1 MPVRYMTMRERL
13 YLMDRPATSRH
24 GYIWNL
30 QAEQMPRVELSVLQ
44 TRRLQQ
50 QVTRA
55 YERVPFYR
63 RALEERGVHP
73 QDIQALDDIERLPFT
88 VKEDFRTTY
97 PYGLFAVL
105 LKDVVRLHASSGTTG
120 KPVVSGY
127 TRADMAM
134 WGEVM
139 ARTFASGGLTADDI
153 FQNFYG
159 YGLFTGGL
167 GAHIGAELIGATVVP
182 ISGGLTRRQVQLME
196 DFGVTAIA
204 GTPSYT
210 LVVAETA
217 SGEGIDLHTRMK
229 VRVGFFGAEPWTEGM
244 RREIEERF
252 GLEAFDIYGLTEVIG
267 PGVAAECS
275 QHQGLHVNEDHFYPE
290 VIDPESGKRLQDGE
304 VGELVFTCLTREALP
319 LLRYRT
325 RDRVALIHDACPCGR
340 TSVRMQRVQGR
351 TDDMLIVR
359 GVNIFPTQIEQVLLS
374 HPGLTSNYQIVV
386 DRQRDQLDELEV
398 RVEVDEVLHR
408 DKGETIG
415 ALQAMVTEDLRQA
428 LGLHAHVLIVE
439 PYHLPRSEGKVKRV
453 VDRRQLIG

>member
-1 MPVRYMTMRERL
+1 
-13 YLMDRPATSRH
+13 MDQPATKRG
-24 GYIWNL
+24 GYIWNP
-30 QAEQMPRVELSVLQ
+30 QVETMPRTELIALQ
-44 TRRLQQ
+44 TQRLQQ
-50 QVTRA
+50 QVARA

-63 RALEERGVHP
+63 QALEEHSVHP
-73 QDIQALDDIERLPFT
+73 RDIQTLDDIERLPFT
-88 VKEDFRTTY
+88 VKEDFRITY
-97 PYGLFAVL
+97 PFGLFAVP

-120 KPVVSGY
+120 KPVVGGY
-127 TRADMAM
+127 THADLAM

-139 ARTFASGGLTADDI
+139 ARTFAAGGVTSEDV

-167 GAHIGAELIGATVVP
+167 GAHIGAEVIGATVIPV
-182 ISGGLTRRQVQLME
+182 SGGLTRRQLLLME
-196 DFGVTAIA
+196 DLGTTVIA

-210 LVVAETA
+210 LVIAEAA
-217 SGEGIDLHTRMK
+217 SEEGIDLRSQMK
-229 VRVGFFGAEPWTEGM
+229 VRAGFFGAEPWTEGM
-244 RREIEERF
+244 RREIEERL

-275 QHQGLHVNEDHFYPE
+275 QHQGLHINEDHFYPE
-290 VIDPESGKRLQDGE
+290 VIDPETGKRLPDGQ

-325 RDRVALIHDACPCGR
+325 RDRVALLHEPCPCGR

-359 GVNIFPTQIEQVLLS
+359 GVNVFPTQIEQVLLS
-374 HPGLTSNYQIVV
+374 HPGLTSNYQIFV

-398 RVEVDEVLHR
+398 HVEADEVLHR
-408 DKGETIG
+408 EGGVTIG
-415 ALQAMVTEDLRQA
+415 ALQATIAEDLRQV

-439 PYHLPRSEGKVKRV
+439 PHHLPRSEGKVKRV
-453 VDRRQLIG
+453 ADRRQLFG

>member
-1 MPVRYMTMRERL
+1 
-13 YLMDRPATSRH
+13 
-24 GYIWNL
+24 
-30 QAEQMPRVELSVLQ
+30 MPRVELAALQ
-44 TRRLQQ
+44 TQRLRQ

-55 YERVPFYR
+55 SERVPFYR
-63 RALEERGVHP
+63 QALEEYGVHP
-73 QDIQALDDIERLPFT
+73 QDIQTLNDIERLPFT
-88 VKEDFRTTY
+88 VKDDFRTTY
-97 PYGLFAVL
+97 PYGLFAAPL
-105 LKDVVRLHASSGTTG
+105 QDVVRMHASSGTTG
-120 KPVVSGY
+120 KPVVGGY

-134 WGEVM
+134 WAEVM
-139 ARTFASGGLTADDI
+139 ARTFAAGGVTNEDI
-153 FQNFYG
+153 FQNYYG

-167 GAHIGAELIGATVVP
+167 GAHLGAELIGATVVP
-182 ISGGLTRRQVQLME
+182 MSGGLTRRQVQLME
-196 DFGVTAIA
+196 DLGVTVIA

-217 SGEGIDLHTRMK
+217 AGEGIDLRSRMN
-229 VRVGFFGAEPWTEGM
+229 VRAGFFGAEPWTEGM

-275 QHQGLHVNEDHFYPE
+275 QHQGLHINEDHFYPE
-290 VIDPESGKRLQDGE
+290 VIDPQSGRLLPDGE

-325 RDRVALIHDACPCGR
+325 RDRVALLHDACPCGR

-359 GVNIFPTQIEQVLLS
+359 GVNVFPTQIEQVLLS
-374 HPGLTSNYQIVV
+374 YPGLTSNYQIIV
-386 DRQRDQLDELEV
+386 DRQHDQLDELEV
-398 RVEVDEVLHR
+398 RVEADEVLHR
-408 DKGETIG
+408 EGGETVG
-415 ALQAMVTEDLRQA
+415 LLQANVIEDLRQA

-453 VDRRQLIG
+453 VDRRQLTG

>member
-1 MPVRYMTMRERL
+1 
-13 YLMDRPATSRH
+13 MDQSVTKSQ
-24 GYIWNL
+24 GYIWNS
-30 QAEQMPRVELSVLQ
+30 QAETMPRAELTALQ
-44 TRRLQQ
+44 TQRLRQ

-63 RALEERGVHP
+63 QALEEGGVDP
-73 QDIQALDDIERLPFT
+73 EDIRALDDIERLPFT
-88 VKEDFRTTY
+88 VKDDFRTTY
-97 PYGLFAVL
+97 PYGLFAVP
-105 LKDVVRLHASSGTTG
+105 LKEVVRLHASSGTTG

-139 ARTFASGGLTADDI
+139 ARTFAAGGVTADDI

-167 GAHIGAELIGATVVP
+167 GAHIGAELIGATIVP

-196 DFGVTAIA
+196 DFGVTAIG

-217 SGEGIDLHTRMK
+217 AGEGVDLRSRMK

-267 PGVAAECS
+267 PGVAAECP
-275 QHQGLHVNEDHFYPE
+275 QHQGLHINEDHFYPE
-290 VIDPESGKRLQDGE
+290 VIDPESGKRLPDGE
-304 VGELVFTCLTREALP
+304 AGELVFTCLTREALP

-325 RDRVALIHDACPCGR
+325 RDRVALLHEACSCGR
-340 TSVRMQRVQGR
+340 TSVRMQRVRGR

-359 GVNIFPTQIEQVLLS
+359 GVNVFPTQIEQVLLS
-374 HPGLTSNYQIVV
+374 HPGLTSNYQILV

-398 RVEVDEVLHR
+398 QVEMDEALH
-408 DKGETIG
+408 DKGGEAIG
-415 ALQAMVTEDLRQA
+415 ALQTSVTEDLRQV

-453 VDRRQLIG
+453 VDRRQLAG

>member
-1 MPVRYMTMRERL
+1 MDQSTTKSQG
-13 YLMDRPATSRH
+13 YL
-24 GYIWNL
+24 WNPL
-30 QAEQMPRVELSVLQ
+30 AETMPRAELTALQ
-44 TRRLQQ
+44 TQRLRQ

-55 YERVPFYR
+55 FERVPFYR
-63 RALEERGVHP
+63 LALEERGVRP
-73 QDIQALDDIERLPFT
+73 EDIQALDDIERLPFT
-88 VKEDFRTTY
+88 VKDDFRTTY
-97 PYGLFAVL
+97 PYGLFAVP
-105 LKDVVRLHASSGTTG
+105 LKEVVRLHASSGTTG

-139 ARTFASGGLTADDI
+139 ARTFAAGGMTAEDI

-182 ISGGLTRRQVQLME
+182 MSGGLTRRQVQLME
-196 DFGVTAIA
+196 DFGATAIG

-217 SGEGIDLHTRMK
+217 VREGVDLRSRMK

-267 PGVAAECS
+267 PGVAAECP

-290 VIDPESGKRLQDGE
+290 VIDPESGRHLPDGE
-304 VGELVFTCLTREALP
+304 IGELVFTCLTREALP

-325 RDRVALIHDACPCGR
+325 RDRVALLHDACPCGR
-340 TSVRMQRVQGR
+340 TSVRMQRVRGR

-359 GVNIFPTQIEQVLLS
+359 GVNIFPTQIEHVLLS
-374 HPGLTSNYQIVV
+374 HPGLTSNYQILV

-398 RVEVDEVLHR
+398 HVEADEVLHQ
-408 DKGETIG
+408 KGSEAVG
-415 ALQAMVTEDLRQA
+415 ALQASVTEDLRQA

-453 VDRRQLIG
+453 VDRRQLTG

>member
-1 MPVRYMTMRERL
+1 
-13 YLMDRPATSRH
+13 MDQSVTKSQ
-24 GYIWNL
+24 GYIWNP
-30 QAEQMPRVELSVLQ
+30 QAETMPRAELTALQ
-44 TRRLQQ
+44 TQRLRQ

-55 YERVPFYR
+55 YEKVPFYR
-63 RALEERGVHP
+63 QALEQRGVHP
-73 QDIQALDDIERLPFT
+73 EDIQSLDDIERLPFT
-88 VKEDFRTTY
+88 VKDDFRTTY
-97 PYGLFAVL
+97 PYGLFAVP
-105 LKDVVRLHASSGTTG
+105 LKEVVRLHASSGTTG

-139 ARTFASGGLTADDI
+139 ARTFAAGGVTADDI

-182 ISGGLTRRQVQLME
+182 MSGGLTRRQVQLME
-196 DFGVTAIA
+196 DFGVTAIG

-217 SGEGIDLHTRMK
+217 AGEGVDLRSRMK

-275 QHQGLHVNEDHFYPE
+275 QHQGLHINEDHFYPE
-290 VIDPESGKRLQDGE
+290 VIDPESGKRLPDGE
-304 VGELVFTCLTREALP
+304 AGELVFTCLTREALP

-325 RDRVALIHDACPCGR
+325 RDRVALLHDACPCGR
-340 TSVRMQRVQGR
+340 TSVRMQRVRGR

-359 GVNIFPTQIEQVLLS
+359 GVNVFPTQIEQILLS
-374 HPGLTSNYQIVV
+374 HPGLTSNYQILV

-398 RVEVDEVLHR
+398 QVEVDEALRH
-408 DKGETIG
+408 KGDEVIG
-415 ALQAMVTEDLRQA
+415 ALQASVTEDLRQA
-428 LGLHAHVLIVE
+428 LGLQAHVLIVE
-439 PYHLPRSEGKVKRV
+439 PFHLPRSEGKVKRV
-453 VDRRQLIG
+453 VDRRQLAG

>member
-1 MPVRYMTMRERL
+1 
-13 YLMDRPATSRH
+13 MDQPATKIQ
-24 GYIWNL
+24 GYIWNP
-30 QAEQMPRVELSVLQ
+30 QAEQMPRAELAALQ
-44 TRRLQQ
+44 TQRLQQ

-63 RALEERGVHP
+63 QALEERGVHP
-73 QDIQALDDIERLPFT
+73 QDIRTLDDIELLPFT

-97 PYGLFAVL
+97 PYGLFAVP

-127 TRADMAM
+127 TQADMAM

-139 ARTFASGGLTADDI
+139 ARTFAAGSVTAEDV

-167 GAHIGAELIGATVVP
+167 GAHIGAEVIGATVIP
-182 ISGGLTRRQVQLME
+182 MSGGLTRRQLQMME
-196 DFGVTAIA
+196 DLGTTVIG

-210 LVVAETA
+210 LVIAEAATE
-217 SGEGIDLHTRMK
+217 EGIDLRSRMK

-275 QHQGLHVNEDHFYPE
+275 YHQGLHVNEDHFYPE
-290 VIDPESGKRLQDGE
+290 VIDPETGKRLPDGE
-304 VGELVFTCLTREALP
+304 FGELVFTCLSREALP

-325 RDRVALIHDACPCGR
+325 RDRVALVHDACPCRR
-340 TSVRMQRVQGR
+340 TSVRMQRVRGR

-359 GVNIFPTQIEQVLLS
+359 GVNVFPTQIEQVLLS
-374 HPGLTSNYQIVV
+374 QAGLTSNYQIIV

-398 RVEVDEVLHR
+398 WIEVDTMLHR
-408 DKGETIG
+408 QGSEAISS
-415 ALQAMVTEDLRQA
+415 LQAVVTEDLRQA
-428 LGLHAHVLIVE
+428 LGLHAHVLLVE
-439 PYHLPRSEGKVKRV
+439 PHHLPRSEGKVKRV

>member
-1 MPVRYMTMRERL
+1 
-13 YLMDRPATSRH
+13 MDRPATKSG

-30 QAEQMPRVELSVLQ
+30 QAETMPRTELIALQ

-50 QVTRA
+50 QVARA
-55 YERVPFYR
+55 YEQVPFYR
-63 RALEERGVHP
+63 QALEEHGVHP
-73 QDIQALDDIERLPFT
+73 RDMQTIEDIERLPFT

-97 PYGLFAVL
+97 PYGLFAVP

-120 KPVVSGY
+120 KPVVGGY
-127 TRADMAM
+127 TRADLAT

-139 ARTFASGGLTADDI
+139 ARTFAAGGVTAGDI

-167 GAHIGAELIGATVVP
+167 GAHIGAEVIGATVIP
-182 ISGGLTRRQVQLME
+182 MSGGLTRRQLLLME
-196 DFGVTAIA
+196 DLGATVIA

-217 SGEGIDLHTRMK
+217 FEEGIDLRSRMK
-229 VRVGFFGAEPWTEGM
+229 VRAGFFGAEPWTEGM

-267 PGVAAECS
+267 PGVAAECP

-290 VIDPESGKRLQDGE
+290 VIDPETGERLPDGE
-304 VGELVFTCLTREALP
+304 IGELVFTCLTREALP

-325 RDRVALIHDACPCGR
+325 RDRVALLHETCPCGR
-340 TSVRMQRVQGR
+340 TSVRMQRVRGR

-359 GVNIFPTQIEQVLLS
+359 GVNVFPTQIEQVLLS
-374 HPGLTSNYQIVV
+374 HPGLTSNYQILV

-398 RVEVDEVLHR
+398 RVEVDEALQR
-408 DKGETIG
+408 EGGETIG
-415 ALQAMVTEDLRQA
+415 ALQVTVAEDLHQA

-439 PYHLPRSEGKVKRV
+439 PHHLPRSEGKVKRV
-453 VDRRQLIG
+453 VDRRQLTG

>member
-1 MPVRYMTMRERL
+1 
-13 YLMDRPATSRH
+13 MDQPATKIQ
-24 GYIWNL
+24 GYIWNP
-30 QAEQMPRVELSVLQ
+30 QAEQMPPAELAALQ
-44 TRRLQQ
+44 AQRLQQ

-55 YERVPFYR
+55 YELVPFYR
-63 RALEERGVHP
+63 QALEERGVHP
-73 QDIQALDDIERLPFT
+73 QDIRALDDIELLPFT

-97 PYGLFAVL
+97 PYGLFAVP

-139 ARTFASGGLTADDI
+139 ARTFAAGSVTAEDI

-167 GAHIGAELIGATVVP
+167 GVHIGAEVIGATVVP
-182 ISGGLTRRQVQLME
+182 ISGGLIRRQLQLME
-196 DFGVTAIA
+196 DFGTTVIG

-210 LVVAETA
+210 LVIAEAA
-217 SGEGIDLHTRMK
+217 SEEDIDLRSRMK

-244 RREIEERF
+244 RQEIEERF

-275 QHQGLHVNEDHFYPE
+275 HHQGLHVNEDHFYPE
-290 VIDPESGKRLQDGE
+290 VIDPETGKRLPDGE

-325 RDRVALIHDACPCGR
+325 RDRVALLHDACPCGR
-340 TSVRMQRVQGR
+340 TSVRMQRVRGR

-359 GVNIFPTQIEQVLLS
+359 GVNVFPTQIEQVLLS
-374 HPGLTSNYQIVV
+374 HPGLTSNYQIIV

-398 RVEVDEVLHR
+398 WVEVDEMLHR
-408 DKGETIG
+408 QGREAISL
-415 ALQAMVTEDLRQA
+415 LQATVTEDLHQA
-428 LGLHAHVLIVE
+428 LGLHTNVLIVE
-439 PYHLPRSEGKVKRV
+439 PHHLPRSEGKVKRV

>member
-1 MPVRYMTMRERL
+1 
-13 YLMDRPATSRH
+13 MDQSVTKSQ
-24 GYIWNL
+24 GYIWNP
-30 QAEQMPRVELSVLQ
+30 QAETMPRAELTALQ
-44 TRRLQQ
+44 TQRLRQ
-50 QVTRA
+50 QVIRA

-63 RALEERGVHP
+63 KTLEEGGVHP
-73 QDIQALDDIERLPFT
+73 EDIRALDDIERLPFT
-88 VKEDFRTTY
+88 IKDDFRTTY
-97 PYGLFAVL
+97 PYGLFAVP
-105 LKDVVRLHASSGTTG
+105 LKEVVRLHASSGTTG

-139 ARTFASGGLTADDI
+139 ARTFAAGGVTADDI

-167 GAHIGAELIGATVVP
+167 GAHIGAEFIGATVVP

-196 DFGVTAIA
+196 DFGVTAIG

-217 SGEGIDLHTRMK
+217 AGEGVDLRRRMK

-275 QHQGLHVNEDHFYPE
+275 QHQGLHINEDHFYPE
-290 VIDPESGKRLQDGE
+290 VIDPESGKRLPDGE
-304 VGELVFTCLTREALP
+304 AGELVFTCLTREALP

-325 RDRVALIHDACPCGR
+325 RDRVALLHDACPCGR

-359 GVNIFPTQIEQVLLS
+359 GVNVFPTQIEQVLLS
-374 HPGLTSNYQIVV
+374 HPGLTSNYQILV

-398 RVEVDEVLHR
+398 QVEMDEALH
-408 DKGETIG
+408 DKGGEAIG
-415 ALQAMVTEDLRQA
+415 ALQASVTEDLRQA
-428 LGLHAHVLIVE
+428 LGLQAHVLIAE

-453 VDRRQLIG
+453 VDRRQLAG

>member
-1 MPVRYMTMRERL
+1 
-13 YLMDRPATSRH
+13 MDQSVTKSQ
-24 GYIWNL
+24 GYIWNP
-30 QAEQMPRVELSVLQ
+30 QAETMPRAELTALQ
-44 TRRLQQ
+44 TQRLRQ

-63 RALEERGVHP
+63 QALEEGGVDP
-73 QDIQALDDIERLPFT
+73 EDIRALDDIERLPFT
-88 VKEDFRTTY
+88 VKDDFRTTY
-97 PYGLFAVL
+97 PYGLFAVP
-105 LKDVVRLHASSGTTG
+105 LKEVVRLHASSGTTG

-139 ARTFASGGLTADDI
+139 ARTFAAGGVTADDI

-167 GAHIGAELIGATVVP
+167 GAHIGAEFIGATVVP

-196 DFGVTAIA
+196 DFGVTAIG

-217 SGEGIDLHTRMK
+217 AGEGVDLRSRMK

-275 QHQGLHVNEDHFYPE
+275 QHQGLHINEDHFYPE
-290 VIDPESGKRLQDGE
+290 VIDPESGKRLPDGE
-304 VGELVFTCLTREALP
+304 AGELVFTCLTREALP

-325 RDRVALIHDACPCGR
+325 RDRVALLHDACPCGR
-340 TSVRMQRVQGR
+340 TSVRMQRVRGR

-374 HPGLTSNYQIVV
+374 HPGLTSNYQILV

-398 RVEVDEVLHR
+398 QVEVDEALHH
-408 DKGETIG
+408 KGGEAIG
-415 ALQAMVTEDLRQA
+415 ALQASVTEDLRQA
-428 LGLHAHVLIVE
+428 LGLQAHVLIAE

-453 VDRRQLIG
+453 VDRRQLAG

>member
-1 MPVRYMTMRERL
+1 MSQTKITSEGYM
-13 YLMDRPATSRH
+13 
-24 GYIWNL
+24 WNPEA
-30 QAEQMPRVELSVLQ
+30 QQMPRAELTALQ
-44 TRRLQQ
+44 TRRLQE

-63 RALEERGVHP
+63 QALDARGVHP
-73 QDIQALDDIERLPFT
+73 RDIQSIDDIERLPFT
-88 VKEDFRTTY
+88 IKDDFRSTY
-97 PYGLFAVL
+97 PYGLFSVP
-105 LKDVVRLHASSGTTG
+105 LKEVVRLHASSGTTG
-120 KPVVSGY
+120 KPVVGGY
-127 TRADMAM
+127 TQADMAM

-139 ARTFASGGLTADDI
+139 ARTFAAGGVTADDI

-167 GAHIGAELIGATVVP
+167 GAHVGAETIGATVVP
-182 ISGGLTRRQVQLME
+182 ISGGLTRRQLQLME
-196 DFGVTAIA
+196 DLGVTAVG

-210 LVVAETA
+210 LVIAEA
-217 SGEGIDLHTRMK
+217 AAEEGIDLRARMK

-267 PGVAAECS
+267 PGVAGECHL
-275 QHQGLHVNEDHFYPE
+275 HQGLHVNEDHFYPE
-290 VIDPESGKRLQDGE
+290 VIDPDTGKRLPDGE

-325 RDRVALIHDACPCGR
+325 RDRVALAHEPCPCGR
-340 TSVRMQRVQGR
+340 TAVRMLRVRGR

-359 GVNIFPTQIEQVLLS
+359 GVNVFPTQIEQVLLS
-374 HPGLTSNYQIVV
+374 RPGLTSNYQIIV

-398 RVEVDEVLHR
+398 WVEIDETVHR
-408 DKGETIG
+408 QSG
-415 ALQAMVTEDLRQA
+415 AILAAQSSLQADVNEALFQA

-439 PYHLPRSEGKVKRV
+439 PHHLPRSEGKVKRV
-453 VDRRQLIG
+453 VDRRNLTS

>member
-1 MPVRYMTMRERL
+1 
-13 YLMDRPATSRH
+13 MDQSVTKSQ
-24 GYIWNL
+24 GYIWNP
-30 QAEQMPRVELSVLQ
+30 QAETMPWAELTALQ
-44 TRRLQQ
+44 TQRLRQ

-63 RALEERGVHP
+63 QALEEGGVHP
-73 QDIQALDDIERLPFT
+73 EDIRALDDIERLPFT
-88 VKEDFRTTY
+88 VKDDFRTTY
-97 PYGLFAVL
+97 PYGLFAVP
-105 LKDVVRLHASSGTTG
+105 LKEVVRLHASSGTTG

-139 ARTFASGGLTADDI
+139 ARTFAAGGVTADDI

-196 DFGVTAIA
+196 DFGVTAIG

-217 SGEGIDLHTRMK
+217 AGEGVDLRSRMK

-275 QHQGLHVNEDHFYPE
+275 QHQGLHINEDHFYPE
-290 VIDPESGKRLQDGE
+290 VIDPESGKRLPDGE
-304 VGELVFTCLTREALP
+304 AGELVFTCLTREALP

-325 RDRVALIHDACPCGR
+325 RDRVALLHDACPCGR
-340 TSVRMQRVQGR
+340 TSVRMQRVRGR

-359 GVNIFPTQIEQVLLS
+359 GVNVFPTQIEQILLS
-374 HPGLTSNYQIVV
+374 HPGLTSNYQILV

-398 RVEVDEVLHR
+398 QVEVDEALRH
-408 DKGETIG
+408 KGGEAIG
-415 ALQAMVTEDLRQA
+415 ALQASVTEDLRQA
-428 LGLHAHVLIVE
+428 LGLQAHVLIAE

-453 VDRRQLIG
+453 VDRRQLAG

>member
-1 MPVRYMTMRERL
+1 MGKSPTK
-13 YLMDRPATSRH
+13 SQ
-24 GYIWNL
+24 GYIWNS
-30 QAEQMPRVELSVLQ
+30 QAETMPRAELAILQ
-44 TRRLQQ
+44 TQRLQQ

-63 RALEERGVHP
+63 QALEECGVHP
-73 QDIQALDDIERLPFT
+73 EDIRVLDDIERLPFT
-88 VKEDFRTTY
+88 VKDNFRTTY
-97 PYGLFAVL
+97 PYGLFAVP
-105 LKDVVRLHASSGTTG
+105 LKEVVRLHASSGTTG

-127 TRADMAM
+127 TRADLAM

-139 ARTFASGGLTADDI
+139 ARTFAAGGVTADDI

-167 GAHIGAELIGATVVP
+167 GAHIGAELVGATVVP
-182 ISGGLTRRQVQLME
+182 MSGGLTRRQVQLME
-196 DFGVTAIA
+196 DFGVTAIG

-217 SGEGIDLHTRMK
+217 AGEGIDLLSRMK

-267 PGVAAECS
+267 PGVAAECW
-275 QHQGLHVNEDHFYPE
+275 QHNGLHVNEDHFYPE
-290 VIDPESGKRLQDGE
+290 VIDPETGKRLPDGE
-304 VGELVFTCLTREALP
+304 IGELVFTCLTREALP

-325 RDRVALIHDACPCGR
+325 RDRLALVHEACPCGR

-359 GVNIFPTQIEQVLLS
+359 GVNIFPTQLEQVLLS
-374 HPGLTSNYQIVV
+374 YPGLTSNYQIFV

-398 RVEVDEVLHR
+398 HVEADETLHSQGPR
-408 DKGETIG
+408 AMAI
-415 ALQAMVTEDLRQA
+415 LQTTVSEDLYQA

-439 PYHLPRSEGKVKRV
+439 PRHLPRSEGKVKRV
-453 VDRRQLIG
+453 VDRRQLT

>member
-1 MPVRYMTMRERL
+1 
-13 YLMDRPATSRH
+13 MDQSVTKSH
-24 GYIWNL
+24 GYIWNS
-30 QAEQMPRVELSVLQ
+30 QAETMPRAELTALQ
-44 TRRLQQ
+44 TQRLRQ

-63 RALEERGVHP
+63 QALEKGGVHP
-73 QDIQALDDIERLPFT
+73 EDIRALDDIERLPFT
-88 VKEDFRTTY
+88 VKDDFRTTY
-97 PYGLFAVL
+97 PYGLFAVP
-105 LKDVVRLHASSGTTG
+105 LKEVVRLHASSGTTG

-139 ARTFASGGLTADDI
+139 ARTFAAGGVTADDI

-167 GAHIGAELIGATVVP
+167 GAHIGAEFIGATVVP

-196 DFGVTAIA
+196 DFGVTAIG

-217 SGEGIDLHTRMK
+217 AGEGVDLRSRMK

-275 QHQGLHVNEDHFYPE
+275 QHQGLHINEDHFYPE
-290 VIDPESGKRLQDGE
+290 VIDPESGKRLPDGE
-304 VGELVFTCLTREALP
+304 AGELVFTCLTREALP

-325 RDRVALIHDACPCGR
+325 RDRVALLHDACPCGR
-340 TSVRMQRVQGR
+340 TSVRMQRVRGR

-374 HPGLTSNYQIVV
+374 HPGLTSNYQILV

-398 RVEVDEVLHR
+398 QVEADEALHH
-408 DKGETIG
+408 KGGEAIG
-415 ALQAMVTEDLRQA
+415 ALQASVTEDLRQA
-428 LGLHAHVLIVE
+428 LGLQAHVLIAE

-453 VDRRQLIG
+453 VDRRQLAG